1 MRGRG
6 AFQIAQMK
14 NRDVRIFELCW
25 HLCSAIDVFEQI
37 ADEPYTP
44 LAKVASP
51 PSTAEAFM
59 KQEVSAE
66 KLAYTVK
73 KAASA
78 LGIGRTTVWRAIS
91 EGELAAVKLGSRTL
105 IPSEAL
111 RTWIG
116 SLPRVRS

>member
-14 NRDVRIFELCW
+14 NRDVRIFELCR
-25 HLCSAIDVFEQI
+25 HLRSAIDVFEQI
-37 ADEPYTP
+37 ADEPYAP
-44 LAKVASP
+44 PEKVASP
-51 PSTAEAFM
+51 PSAAEPFL
-59 KQEVSAE
+59 KHEVSSE

-73 KAASA
+73 EAANA
-78 LGIGRTTVWRAIS
+78 LGIGRTTVCRAIS

>member
-14 NRDVRIFELCW
+14 NRDVRIFELCR
-25 HLCSAIDVFEQI
+25 HLRAAIDVFEQI
-37 ADEPYTP
+37 ADEPYRP
-44 LAKVASP
+44 PEKVASP
-51 PSTAEAFM
+51 PSTAEEFM
-59 KQEVSAE
+59 KQGVSAE

-73 KAASA
+73 EAATA